1 MPAISQL
8 IVYPIKSC
16 AGIASDTVRLLP
28 YGLEYDR
35 NWMLVDAAGRFIT
48 QRTYPR
54 LALVTVEIGASELII
69 RAPGMDELRT
79 PLAADGLHGAEVV
92 KATVWRDT
100 VTALDTGPDTA
111 RWFSA
116 FLDTPVR
123 LVRFDP
129 SAQRL
134 ASRQWTGDIDA
145 PTRFA
150 DGYPLLVISQASL
163 DDLNER
169 LTRKGAPAIPM
180 NRFRPNI
187 VVTGLEA
194 YEEDYV
200 ETLRHDGSEGGDAI
214 ELRIVKPCARCPMPT
229 IDQTTG
235 APDPQW
241 PNEPTDTMSAYRAN
255 SLLDGA
261 LTFGQNAVVINGAG
275 AQLVVGQSF
284 DAELG
289 FGD

>member
-8 IVYPIKSC
+8 LVYPIKSC
-16 AGIASDTVRLLP
+16 AGIAFDTVRLLP

-35 NWMLVDAAGRFIT
+35 NWMLVDPAGKFIT
-48 QRTYPR
+48 QRTHPR
-54 LALVTVEIGASELII
+54 LALVKVEIGASELIM
-69 RAPGMDELRT
+69 RAPGMDELHT
-79 PLAADGLHGAEVV
+79 PLDAADLRGAEVIQ
-92 KATVWRDT
+92 ATVWRDR
-100 VTALDTGPDTA
+100 VAALDTGADTA

-116 FLDTPVR
+116 FLGTPVR

-134 ASRQWTGDIDA
+134 ASRQWTGDLDV

-150 DGYPLLVISQASL
+150 DGYPLLVIGQASL

-169 LTRKGAPAIPM
+169 LTRKGASAIPM

-200 ETLRHDGSEGGDAI
+200 DTFRGESGDAI
-214 ELRIVKPCARCPMPT
+214 ELRVVKPCSRCPMPT
-229 IDQTTG
+229 IDQATG

-261 LTFGQNAVVINGAG
+261 LTFGQNAIVVAGAG
-275 AQLVVGQSF
+275 AQLAVGQCL

>member
-16 AGIASDTVRLLP
+16 AGIAFDTVRLLP

-48 QRTYPR
+48 QRTFPR
-54 LALVTVEIGASELII
+54 LALVKVEIGASELIVS
-69 RAPGMDELRT
+69 APGMDALRT
-79 PLAADGLHGAEVV
+79 PLSADDLQGAPVV

-100 VTALDTGPDTA
+100 VAAFDTGPDTA

-116 FLDTPVR
+116 FLGTPVR

-129 SAQRL
+129 SALRL
-134 ASRQWTGDIDA
+134 AIRTWTGDIDV

-169 LTRKGAPAIPM
+169 LTRKGATAIPM

-200 ETLRHDGSEGGDAI
+200 ETLRCEGGDAI
-214 ELRIVKPCARCPMPT
+214 ELRVVKPCARCPMPT
-229 IDQTTG
+229 IDQATG

-255 SLLDGA
+255 SRLDGA
-261 LTFGQNAVVINGAG
+261 LTFGQNAIVIAGAG
-275 AQLVVGQSF
+275 AHLAVGQSL

>member
-16 AGIASDTVRLLP
+16 AGIAFDTVRLLP

-35 NWMLVDAAGRFIT
+35 NWMLVDAAGQFIT
-48 QRTYPR
+48 QRTFPR
-54 LALVTVEIGASELII
+54 LALVEVEIGASELVI

-79 PLAADGLHGAEVV
+79 PLAADDLRGATVV

-100 VTALDTGPDTA
+100 VAALDTGPDTA

-116 FLDTPVR
+116 FLGTPVR

-129 SAQRL
+129 QALRL
-134 ASRQWTGDIDA
+134 ASRTWTGDIEV

-150 DGYPLLVISQASL
+150 DGYPLLVIGQASL

-169 LTRKGAPAIPM
+169 LTRKGASAIPM

-200 ETLRHDGSEGGDAI
+200 ETLRSVGGDAI
-214 ELRIVKPCARCPMPT
+214 ELRVVKPCARCPMPT
-229 IDQTTG
+229 IDQATG

-255 SLLDGA
+255 SVLDGA
-261 LTFGQNAVVINGAG
+261 LTFGQNAIVVSGAG
-275 AQLVVGQSF
+275 AQLAIGQSF